1 MSESRPDLSGKRFA
15 VVAARWHEDLVD
27 GLIRGARTSLEA
39 CGVESTDI
47 EVIRV
52 PGSFEVAQGALFA
65 AQSGRFDAV
74 IGLGV
79 LIRGAT
85 LHFDLIAAEAARG
98 IASIPGLTGVPA
110 SFGIIAAE
118 SFEDAAERCGGSVR
132 NRGEET
138 ALAAAEMVLV
148 RSKLRNSVLPN
159 DHGHG
164 ENRTESKR
172 HGLRAP
178 ARG

>member
-1 MSESRPDLSGKRFA
+1 MRESRPNVSGKRFA
-15 VVAARWHEDLVD
+15 VVAAGWHEDLMS
-27 GLIRGARTSLEA
+27 GLIRGASAALEA
-39 CGVESTDI
+39 CGVEPSDV

-79 LIRGAT
+79 LLRGST
-85 LHFDLIAAEAARG
+85 LHFDLIATEAARG
-98 IASIPGLTGVPA
+98 IASIPAQTGVPA
-110 SFGIIAAE
+110 TFGIIAAE
-118 SFEDAAERCGGSVR
+118 NVEDARARCGGQAG
-132 NRGEET
+132 NRGEEA

-148 RSKLRNSVLPN
+148 RNKLLDSVALN
-159 DHGHG
+159 DRGNG
-164 ENRTESKR
+164 ENRAESRK

-178 ARG
+178 TRG

>member
-1 MSESRPDLSGKRFA
+1 MSESRPNVSGKRFA
-15 VVAARWHEDLVD
+15 VVAAAWHEELMS
-27 GLIRGARTSLEA
+27 GLIRGARTALET
-39 CGVESTDI
+39 CSVEGTDV

-79 LIRGAT
+79 LIRGST

-98 IASIPGLTGVPA
+98 IASIPAQTGVPA
-110 SFGIIAAE
+110 TFGIIAAE
-118 SFEDAAERCGGSVR
+118 SFEEAAERCGGTVG
-132 NRGEET
+132 NRGEEA

-148 RSKLRNSVLPN
+148 RDKLLNSVAPN
-159 DHGHG
+159 DRGNG
-164 ENRTESKR
+164 ENRPESKR